1 MAKRKTR
8 RRKTFSERVMM
19 VLSILIAI
27 SMILA
32 LFVQFGGPATH
43 GG

>member
-1 MAKRKTR
+1 MAKRKV
-8 RRKTFSERVMM
+8 RRKRTFSEKVMM

-32 LFVQFGGPATH
+32 LFVSFAPIAT
-43 GG
+43 G